1 MVQGVNSVSGQHA
14 LAPPGASGLHRHSF
28 ASLGFGGTITNGTW
42 ALQMAIFVYLWQV
55 RHGHQVHWHRDEST
69 CRPTFPSPSHQK
81 TATGSMQ
88 TDPDVNISHTDLPAG
103 PWFIPTNQLT
113 LLMVT
118 GARST
123 ACSIATEGIALGG
136 RTDCLRFY
144 KSAAGT
150 QVV

>member
-1 MVQGVNSVSGQHA
+1 
-14 LAPPGASGLHRHSF
+14 
-28 ASLGFGGTITNGTW
+28 
-42 ALQMAIFVYLWQV
+42 
-55 RHGHQVHWHRDEST
+55 
-69 CRPTFPSPSHQK
+69 
-81 TATGSMQ
+81 MQ
-88 TDPDVNISHTDLPAG
+88 THPDVNISHTHLPAG

-123 ACSIATEGIALGG
+123 ACSIATESIALGG

-144 KSAAGT
+144 KSAAST